1 MGVDCRPPRG
11 SPVVCRR
18 PPVGGEVETPLER
31 LQGVGP
37 RLVRP
42 YVEQSGGEFSL
53 DLEGDHPVVE
63 IRFPT
68 PEG

>member
-11 SPVVCRR
+11 SPVVCRH

-31 LQGVGP
+31 LQGAGLW
-37 RLVRP
+37 LVRWS
-42 YVEQSGGEFSL
+42 VEQSRGEFSVDL
-53 DLEGDHPVVE
+53 DGDHPVVE

-68 PEG
+68 SEG